1 MQYAYLDSVFPKRTA
16 GFGTPNLSNL
26 PSISKPKWGLPKS
39 IERLENAQSP
49 QNIPTPSATGTNG
62 TNGTNGVS
70 GAASISHIDAVN
82 HVLNCTEC
90 LQAVKKNVGLAE
102 SERQTEEIMD
112 LITYIIFA
120 LLLMVLIGTISK

>member
-1 MQYAYLDSVFPKRTA
+1 
-16 GFGTPNLSNL
+16 
-26 PSISKPKWGLPKS
+26 LPKS

-49 QNIPTPSATGTNG
+49 QSIPTPSAIDTGGANSVSSG
-62 TNGTNGVS
+62 T
-70 GAASISHIDAVN
+70 ASISHIDAVN

-90 LQAVKKNVGLAE
+90 LQAVKKNLGLAE

-112 LITYIIFA
+112 LITYIVFA